1 MPSST
6 ASIGR
11 SFAAPRMSLF
21 SRLSLRLWFIAPLLA
36 FGFIFWMHSERAQR
50 VETISAPTIAP
61 AIDPKSPT
69 GYAGGVRLLI
79 APGHNNESYQWIA
92 QTQAMVAAG
101 EWRLRH
107 VDYDN
112 APTGRTTLTPSPY
125 RWWLATVG
133 WCHQR
138 LIGGPIGLSIERAA
152 VWADPILHLLF
163 LGAGVIL
170 ARWRFGRLPA
180 LLLSLGIAALFPFA
194 GGFLPGAPDART
206 LTQLVLFASL
216 LTLAAGVWSAES
228 SLAAA
233 RRWFAIAGALGG
245 GALWL
250 DVSVVSVLIAV
261 GGGAAAT
268 IWLGRRGASV
278 ALPWRTWAVAG
289 AIATL
294 AAYLLEYAPAH
305 LDLKAF
311 RLTEVHPLYALAWL
325 GGGELL
331 TRFQSRPRDGKM
343 RTRDRLSWAGA
354 VIALASVPGVM
365 WLKHDAAFLTPGSFA
380 NRLTLLDDTAGAD
393 NFAKWIVQSGFTA
406 GLVAVALSLALLV
419 VAARAL
425 LRRET
430 APAPRRALT
439 ILLVPALAM
448 LALACAELSAWNTFG
463 VLLLVLLVVATPGE
477 AADEGLPGLWL
488 VGAAAVLLPGM
499 IALLPTRVD
508 AADLKLTSLER
519 QGLVEREFSHWLAR
533 RSGPDGAIVLAPPN
547 LTVSIFYHGGL
558 KGLGSPYRGNDEGF
572 RASVRLAGAVHADE
586 SHALARQRGVT
597 HIVMPSWDDFL
608 SDYARLAGADLNQT
622 FVGLL
627 QAWLPPRWLRPVPYY
642 VPSVPGFENE
652 QVFVFEHTDI
662 QDNATALSRLAEY
675 FVDMGQIQFAAQI
688 AQVLANEYAADL
700 GAQVAKARTEI
711 VRRDRAAFTKTLH
724 AIEAA
729 LNDGS
734 DEALA
739 WDRRV
744 SLSLVLAAGSRMPL
758 ARAQAER
765 ALYDMTEL
773 DLRGVPEATL
783 FQFLSL
789 AKTLGLAIDDP
800 ELNTLARSLLPP
812 QLREQ
817 L

>member
-1 MPSST
+1 MPAST

-11 SFAAPRMSLF
+11 SFAAPRMSLI
-21 SRLSLRLWFIAPLLA
+21 SRLSLRLWFVAPLLA
-36 FGFIFWMHSERAQR
+36 FGFIFWIHSVRVQR
-50 VETISAPTIAP
+50 IETISAPTTAT

-92 QTQAMVAAG
+92 QTQAMVATG

-107 VDYDN
+107 VGYDN

-138 LIGGPIGLSIERAA
+138 VSGGPIGQSIERAA
-152 VWADPILHLLF
+152 LWADPILHFLF
-163 LGAGVIL
+163 LAAGVAF
-170 ARWRFGRLPA
+170 ARWRFGRFSA
-180 LLLSLGIAALFPFA
+180 LVLSLGIAALFPFA
-194 GGFLPGAPDART
+194 GGFVPGAPDART

-216 LTLAAGVWSAES
+216 LTLAAGVSSAES
-228 SLAAA
+228 SLSAA
-233 RRWFAIAGALGG
+233 RRWFAVAGALGG

-250 DVSVVSVLIAV
+250 DVSVVPVLIAV
-261 GGGAAAT
+261 GGGAAGA
-268 IWLGRRGASV
+268 IWLGRRNASV
-278 ALPWRTWAVAG
+278 ALPWRTWGVAG
-289 AIATL
+289 ATATL

-305 LDLKAF
+305 FDVTAF
-311 RLTEVHPLYALAWL
+311 RLTQVHPLYALAWL

-331 TRFQSRPRDGKM
+331 ARFQSHPRGEKM
-343 RTRDRLSWAGA
+343 RMHDRLWWVGA
-354 VIALASVPGVM
+354 TIALASVPVVM
-365 WLKHDAAFLTPGSFA
+365 WLKHDAGFLTPGTFA
-380 NRLTLLDDTAGAD
+380 NRLTLLNDAAGAD
-393 NFAKWIVQSGFTA
+393 NFAKWIVQGGFTA
-406 GLVAVALSLALLV
+406 GLVAAALSLALLV
-419 VAARAL
+419 VAARDL
-425 LRRET
+425 LRRDT
-430 APAPRRALT
+430 APARRRVLT
-439 ILLVPALAM
+439 ILLVPALTM
-448 LALACAELSAWNTFG
+448 LAFAFAELSAWNTFG
-463 VLLLVLLVVATPGE
+463 VLLLVMLAVASPGE
-477 AADEGLPGLWL
+477 TVEERPAALWL
-488 VGAAAVLLPGM
+488 VGAAAVMLPGI
-499 IALLPTRVD
+499 IALLPETVD
-508 AADLKLTSLER
+508 AADLKLTPLER

-533 RSGPDGAIVLAPPN
+533 RSGLDGAIVLAPPN

-608 SDYARLAGADLNQT
+608 SDYARLGGADLSQT

-627 QAWLPPRWLRPVPYY
+627 QAWLPPRWLRPIPYY

-675 FVDMGQIQFAAQI
+675 FVDMGQIEFAAQI

-711 VRRDRAAFTKTLH
+711 VRRDRAAFAKTLR
-724 AIEAA
+724 AIETA
-729 LNDGS
+729 LNEGS
-734 DEALA
+734 DEMLA

-744 SLSLVLAAGSRMPL
+744 SLALVLAAGGRMPL
-758 ARAQAER
+758 AQTQTER

-773 DLRGVPEATL
+773 DLRGLPEATL

-789 AKTLGLAIDDP
+789 GKTLGLAIDDP
-800 ELNTLARSLLPP
+800 ELDTLARSLLPP